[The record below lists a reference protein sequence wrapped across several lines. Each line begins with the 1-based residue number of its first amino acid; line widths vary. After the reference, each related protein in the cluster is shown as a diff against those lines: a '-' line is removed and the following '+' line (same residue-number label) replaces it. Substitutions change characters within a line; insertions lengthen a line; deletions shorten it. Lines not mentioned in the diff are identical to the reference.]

1 MLMKNTI
8 AVALAALGLLSAA
21 GAAHADENP
30 WMVRA
35 RAVYLDFHNGQADGL
50 PLAGTTRVEA
60 DSRWIPE
67 VDISYFFTPNIA
79 AELVLTTPQSIDIH
93 VGGAKEG
100 KIRALP
106 PSLLVQY
113 HFTQF
118 GAFKPYLG
126 AGVNYTL
133 FSKRSNIL
141 NGAASVD
148 RSSIGF
154 VAQAGFD
161 YMIDKHWGVNVD
173 VKYVQMNTDVHV
185 GGVKVG
191 KVDLNPVTAGVGVT
205 YRF

>member
-50 PLAGTTRVEA
+50 PLGGTTRVDA
-60 DSRWIPE
+60 KSRWIPE

-79 AELVLTTPQSIDIH
+79 AELVLTTPQSIDID

-185 GGVKVG
+185 GGVEVG
-191 KVDLNPVTAGVGVT
+191 KVDLNPITAGVGVT

>member
-21 GAAHADENP
+21 GAAHADESP

-50 PLAGTTRVEA
+50 PLGGTTRVDA
-60 DSRWIPE
+60 KSRWIPE

-118 GAFKPYLG
+118 GSFKPYLG

-148 RSSIGF
+148 RSSVGF

-173 VKYVQMNTDVHV
+173 VKYVQMNTDVRV
-185 GGVKVG
+185 GGAKVG
-191 KVDLNPVTAGVGVT
+191 KIDLNPVTAGIGVT